1 MRKLF
6 TGILLA
12 AALPAF
18 ASITSDVNEGIK
30 SADAI
35 VSEAIAACDGGAAC
49 QELAIEEALA
59 AGLDVDTVLS
69 AAIAS
74 GTDATLASNAAVNA
88 GQSPADVNN
97 AVTTAL
103 ANLTTENATAG
114 GTQGGFN
121 AAPAPSNT
129 PSAPALTT
137 TTGISQAN

>member
-30 SADAI
+30 TADAI

-69 AAIAS
+69 AAIAG
-74 GTDATLASNAAVNA
+74 GTDATLASNAAINA

-103 ANLTTENATAG
+103 ANLTATAAG
-114 GTQGGFN
+114 GPAQGGFN

-129 PSAPALTT
+129 PTAPALTT
-137 TTGISQAN
+137 TTGVSQAN